1 MPKAKLRGCTDSR
14 GDYSMVWIWCPGC
27 DEHHAM
33 PVSKPSNG
41 DGVAWTFN
49 GDEEKPTLSPSILV
63 RGTKPIS
70 NEVAERILQ
79 GERIEPIPTV
89 CHSFVTDG
97 KIQFLSDS
105 THALSGQTVEL
116 PEVDM

>member
-1 MPKAKLRGCTDSR
+1 MKAKLRPCTDSR
-14 GDYSMVWIWCPGC
+14 GDYSMVWLWCPGC

-41 DGVAWTFN
+41 DGPMWTFN

-63 RGTKPIS
+63 RGTKQITD
-70 NEVAERILQ
+70 EEAKRIMK
-79 GERIEPIPTV
+79 GEKIEPIPHV

-97 KIQFLSDS
+97 KIQFLGDC
-105 THALSGQTVEL
+105 THKLVGQTVDL
-116 PEVDM
+116 PEVED